1 LSSAPLPPKN
11 EAELLTRAAA
21 LAGHSLKALAEALD
35 RRLPEDL
42 AHHKGWVGELVEQA
56 LGATAGNRPTPDF
69 PRLGIELKTL
79 PVDAAGHPTEST
91 FVTAAPLRII
101 GELSWAD
108 SPVRSKLARVLWIPV
123 EADPVLP
130 LAVRRLGS
138 PLLWSPSPEE
148 DRGLA
153 VDWEELTTLVREGD
167 FSALTAHHGRWL
179 QVRPKG
185 ADSRARTQAYG
196 QDGTLEA
203 TAPRG
208 FYLRR
213 SFTAALVAAHYH
225 GGGGA

>member
-1 LSSAPLPPKN
+1 MSSAPLPPKN
-11 EAELLTRAAA
+11 EAELLARAAS
-21 LAGHSLKALAEALD
+21 LAGRSLQTLAEILD

-42 AHHKGWVGELVEQA
+42 AHNKGWVGDLVEQA

-91 FVTAAPLRII
+91 FVTAAPLRTI
-101 GELSWAD
+101 GELSWAN

-130 LAVRRLGS
+130 LPVRRLGS

-153 VDWEELTTLVREGD
+153 VDWEELTALVREGD

-185 ADSRARTQAYG
+185 ADSRPRTQAYG
-196 QDGTLEA
+196 HDGPLAA
-203 TAPRG
+203 TTPRG

-213 SFTAALVAAHYH
+213 SFTTALVAAHYH
-225 GGGGA
+225 RGSGA